1 MKLITNI
8 TGNPGV
14 VFYNDIKAL
23 NFEPPFNEKWRELE
37 FDNLSPCTEYQF
49 SIETIYKLPGVDGK
63 EGDTKRSSAKS
74 IVAETLCVLD
84 DTETVDHSGQED
96 VDYSVPDDEAIPD
109 DAISTTTPPPIQ
121 PISEVITEQTVQVCA
136 TIIMAYQTHIIS
148 FRTTNYLNN
157 M

>member
-1 MKLITNI
+1 MIK

-14 VFYNDIKAL
+14 IFYNDVKEL

-49 SIETIYKLPGVDGK
+49 SIETIYKLPGDDGK

-74 IVAETLCVLD
+74 IVAETLCVSD

-96 VDYSVPDDEAIPD
+96 VDYSVLDDEAIPD

-121 PISEVITEQTVQVCA
+121 PISEVITEQTVQVFNFV
-136 TIIMAYQTHIIS
+136 IITMAFQSHVKQ
-148 FRTTNYLNN
+148 
-157 M
+157 